1 MPNFIFN
8 KYLNCIELRCVEE
21 HPIFLKG
28 SIKEQRYHRIKGED
42 MSQTRIIAF
51 NNKLRDIITIVANEF
66 PEDRD
71 LEYTRSQIELSIS
84 VSPRMTITTFM
95 QSAQPYLEKISRKDE
110 DFFLKVVKNDN
121 TLKDMKLHEK
131 WGKLTEEDREKLWRN
146 VQKMVILGDKIL
158 SE

>member
-1 MPNFIFN
+1 
-8 KYLNCIELRCVEE
+8 
-21 HPIFLKG
+21 
-28 SIKEQRYHRIKGED
+28 